1 MATNLKPQSQ
11 ELVGQI
17 AIVTGGGR
25 GFGRE
30 IARALAQA
38 GAEVAVVARSDD
50 QLSETETLRSA
61 QSDMERNCI
70 QTPGIEFVPS
80 PLKIHNQ
87 LRRKQRM
94 AGLTI
99 WHDQELDLLNLGRI
113 YEDP

>member
-61 QSDMERNCI
+61 QSDMTGVISYFAAISFEYFSYHVLVNR
-70 QTPGIEFVPS
+70 PS
-80 PLKIHNQ
+80 GSYDFFAAKKSSI
-87 LRRKQRM
+87 M
-94 AGLTI
+94 G
-99 WHDQELDLLNLGRI
+99 
-113 YEDP
+113 